1 MQLTRAIIIFTLL
14 LCSLNCGLALR
25 LLLLF
30 LLVAAVIVA
39 AVIVAAVLLHFLSRL
54 GNYGRF
60 LLVIRVLI

>member
-14 LCSLNCGLALR
+14 LCSLNGGLALR

-30 LLVAAVIVA
+30 LLVA